1 MEHWGSKALI
11 NACMD
16 YKYIKSFS
24 KRTKLSR
31 AAYEQVAKR
40 WNEFGFAGSAPEIS
54 VFEDDKF
61 PPHME

>member
-1 MEHWGSKALI
+1 
-11 NACMD
+11 MD

-31 AAYEQVAKR
+31 EAYEKVVRR
-40 WNEFGFAGSAPEIS
+40 WNEYGFKGKAPEIS

-61 PPHME
+61 PPRIDG